1 MMLPVTAV
9 IVLISLILQ
18 IATAWAAF
26 RIASRFRPGWGWM
39 LLAIAMMLMALRR
52 AAVFGEW
59 WAGLP
64 QDIVS
69 ETLALLVSAACL
81 VGVRTIEP
89 VLENSYRFQTYMEM
103 EAHRLNTLL
112 QTLPA
117 LIYQCRN
124 DPQWTMEFVSAGCRE
139 VTGYQPEDLIGN
151 RRIAYAELIL
161 PEDREKVWR
170 EVQKALGERR
180 PYRLAYRIRTASG
193 EVRWVW
199 EQGTGVFDEEGEVLF
214 LTGYVTDIS
223 TWQRIREEFESKQMS
238 WLAEKEEWGR
248 VERHLLGQVWDVQ
261 ERQNESLAYEIHDG
275 FVQQATGALLSLE
288 NYRHL
293 RSSAPHE
300 AESFLDRAIHLIR
313 NALDEARRL
322 IRGLRPA
329 LLEEGGLI
337 PALEHFLNEVQTRHN
352 IEVEFNNQTR
362 FLRLAGPV
370 ETHVFRMIQEAVR
383 NAVRH
388 SGSPRVAVSLSQR
401 ESYLEV
407 EVRDWG
413 TGFDVQNVPQ
423 GHYGIHAI
431 RERARL
437 LGGWAEITS
446 QRQKGT
452 VVKVVIPLEVS
463 PSNHLPIPPP
473 AVDPIVQ
480 SPSSNNG

>member
-1 MMLPVTAV
+1 MMPMVTAV
-9 IVLISLILQ
+9 IVLSLILQ
-18 IATAWAAF
+18 IASARLAF
-26 RIASRFRPGWGWM
+26 RIASRFRRGWGWM
-39 LLAIAMMLMALRR
+39 LLATAMTLMAFRR
-52 AAVFGEW
+52 AAVLGEL

-64 QDIVS
+64 QDLVS
-69 ETLALLVSAACL
+69 ETLGLLVSGACL
-81 VGVRTIEP
+81 MGVRTIKP

-103 EAHRLNTLL
+103 EAHRMDTLL
-112 QTLPA
+112 RTLPA
-117 LIYQCRN
+117 MVYQCRN
-124 DPQWTMEFVSAGCRE
+124 DPQWTMEFVSAGCQE
-139 VTGYQPEDLIGN
+139 LTGYKPEDLLGN

-161 PEDREKVWR
+161 PEDREKVWQ
-170 EVQKALGERR
+170 EVQKALAERR

-193 EVRWVW
+193 ETRWVW
-199 EQGTGVFDEEGEVLF
+199 EQGAGVFDEEGEVLF
-214 LTGYVTDIS
+214 LTGYITDVS
-223 TWQRIREEFESKQMS
+223 TWQRIREGFESQQES
-238 WLAEKEEWGR
+238 WRAAKEEW
-248 VERHLLGQVWDVQ
+248 ERAERRLLGEVWEVH
-261 ERQNESLAYEIHDG
+261 ERQNESIAYEIHDG

-293 RSSAPHE
+293 RASAPQE

-337 PALEHFLNEVQTRHN
+337 PALERFLTEVQTRHN
-352 IEVEFNNQTR
+352 IQVEFINKTK
-362 FLRLAGPV
+362 FLRLAGPI

-388 SGSPRVAVSLSQR
+388 SGSPRVAVSLSQQ

-413 TGFDVQNVPQ
+413 SGFDVENIPN
-423 GHYGIHAI
+423 GHYGIQAI
-431 RERARL
+431 RERAKL

-446 QRQKGT
+446 RPQEGT
-452 VVKVVIPLEVS
+452 IVRVVIPLEAS

-473 AVDPIVQ
+473 AINPIVQ